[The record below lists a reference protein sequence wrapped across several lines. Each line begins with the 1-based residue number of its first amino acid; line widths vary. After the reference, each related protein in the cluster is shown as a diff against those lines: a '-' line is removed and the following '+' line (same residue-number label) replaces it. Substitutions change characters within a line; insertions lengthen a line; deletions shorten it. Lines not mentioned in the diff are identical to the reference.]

1 MDAYSHIRVRDSDAD
16 PDRRS
21 SRQVHRMPGVPTSEL
36 DDRHHAYPYRVLN
49 QAVTAIAGTPTD
61 LSTRRGLSI
70 RAPGIPGADIVRW

>member
-1 MDAYSHIRVRDSDAD
+1 
-16 PDRRS
+16 
-21 SRQVHRMPGVPTSEL
+21 MPGVPTSEL